1 MNRRPMKCN
10 FCSQHATV
18 HISGVWD
25 GQQHDLHLCR
35 RCAKE
40 KFQQALGLGEKLRE
54 LVDHV
59 IKHGFDHVL
68 EGERRHGRQIPKRCG
83 QCGMSFR
90 QFAKQ
95 GRLGCPADYET
106 FRPALDALLKE
117 LHGSTR
123 HRGKRPKRY
132 SQGTLQ
138 FAPRIGLRR
147 HMFAAAER
155 EDYEKAI
162 RLRELMR
169 RKGQPHG
176 SD

>member
-1 MNRRPMKCN
+1 MKCK

-18 HISGVWD
+18 HISGVWG
-25 GQQHDLHLCR
+25 GQQHELHLCR

-40 KFQQALGLGEKLRE
+40 KFQQALALGEKLRE

-59 IKHGFDHVL
+59 IEHGL
-68 EGERRHGRQIPKRCG
+68 KTKRRHEQAARRRCG
-83 QCGMSFR
+83 QCGLSFR
-90 QFAKQ
+90 QFTKF
-95 GRLGCPADYET
+95 GRLGCPADYEA
-106 FRPALDALLKE
+106 FRPALEPLLKE

-123 HRGKRPKRY
+123 HRGRRPKRY
-132 SQGTLQ
+132 PRGTLA
-138 FAPRIGLRR
+138 FVPRIRLRR
-147 HMFAAAER
+147 NMFAAAER